1 MDLTHQELVLL
12 LGLLAAA
19 VIGLLLF
26 AGARMTIRRMNR
38 EIAARREAER
48 ELQLSESRLRAAM
61 QGTET
66 GLWEWNPQTG
76 DVYLDP
82 VWFTMLG
89 YQADDMPHEFDTFVS
104 LLHPDDR
111 ASAIEIIETAAS
123 GKPGRFEAEFRM
135 RRNDGSYCWIL
146 SKGRLL
152 ETGNVYRWIGIHSD
166 LTERKKSQEA
176 LLKSE
181 KKFRALV
188 EQSPFSTIILTPDGS
203 VELANEASAKL
214 WSFTP
219 EAMTEMYNS
228 YNILKDEQAAKVGLM
243 PYIERAFTGEK
254 VVMPVV
260 EYDAVETFNTPP
272 LTEPAGRKRWIQARM
287 YPIKDSAGKVHNVI
301 LLEEDVSERREAETQ
316 IRESEEKYRTLVE
329 NIPDVTWT
337 TDIYGSTSYVSSNIE
352 EIYGYSPDEI
362 CSDPQLWLGRIHEED
377 VGRVKHAFDSY
388 FRTGSGFDIEYRIMH
403 KKGHWV
409 WFHDRSIAI
418 YEKDGIKYADG
429 VVSDITERKKTEQAI
444 VDYQDRLKHLASEL
458 SRTEVRERRS
468 IATDLHDQVGQSLAV
483 MRMQLAAA
491 IGKTTDPAIIK
502 SLEDVSDSLRQAI
515 QETRSIMYDI
525 SSPMISEL
533 GLSAAISEWLEKH
546 IGEKY
551 SLRTQFSDDGEDKPL
566 SEDTRSILFRNV
578 RELLV
583 NVVKH
588 AKATQVS
595 VEITR
600 KGSNIQIIVEDDGQG
615 MVKQMI
621 AEQQKQSRGF
631 GLFSIEER
639 MQDLGGSLS
648 VENIPGHGVRAVIT
662 APLDTMDTMDTMD
675 KG

>member
-12 LGLLAAA
+12 LGLLAAT

-26 AGARMTIRRMNR
+26 AGSRITIRRMNH
-38 EIAARREAER
+38 EIALRRNAER
-48 ELQLSESRLRAAM
+48 ELELSESRLREAM

-66 GLWEWNPQTG
+66 GLWEWNPQNG

-89 YQADDMPHEFDTFVS
+89 YQVDVLPHSFDTFAS

-111 ASAIEIIETAAS
+111 ASALEVIEAAAS
-123 GKPGRFEAEFRM
+123 GKRERFEAEFRM
-135 RRNDGSYCWIL
+135 RCNDGSYRWIL

-152 ETGNVYRWIGIHSD
+152 ESDAAGNPSRWIGIHSD
-166 LTERKKSQEA
+166 LTERKEAQEA
-176 LLKSE
+176 LYKSE
-181 KKFRALV
+181 QRFSRLV
-188 EQSPFSTIILTPDGS
+188 AQSPVSIQVHDLEGKLVLHNPAFAVLYGLNQQALAGLYEKYNVREDDQARQLGVTP
-203 VELANEASAKL
+203 
-214 WSFTP
+214 F
-219 EAMTEMYNS
+219 
-228 YNILKDEQAAKVGLM
+228 
-243 PYIERAFTGEK
+243 IERVYLGEDVIFPTYEYNGIDTLK
-254 VVMPVV
+254 TLNVDDPVS
-260 EYDAVETFNTPP
+260 
-272 LTEPAGRKRWIQARM
+272 RKCWVQTLGF
-287 YPIKDSAGKVHNVI
+287 PIKD
-301 LLEEDVSERREAETQ
+301 E
-316 IRESEEKYRTLVE
+316 
-329 NIPDVTWT
+329 
-337 TDIYGSTSYVSSNIE
+337 YGSVTSVVFMS
-352 EIYGYSPDEI
+352 
-362 CSDPQLWLGRIHEED
+362 ED
-377 VGRVKHAFDSY
+377 F
-388 FRTGSGFDIEYRIMH
+388 
-403 KKGHWV
+403 
-409 WFHDRSIAI
+409 
-418 YEKDGIKYADG
+418 
-429 VVSDITERKKTEQAI
+429 TERKQAEQEIA
-444 VDYQDRLKHLASEL
+444 DYQKRLKDLASEL

-483 MRMQLAAA
+483 MRIQLAAA

-525 SSPMISEL
+525 SSPVINEL

-588 AKATQVS
+588 AAASQVS

-615 MVKQMI
+615 MGKEMI

-662 APLDTMDTMDTMD
+662 APLENR
-675 KG
+675 